1 MSADTREKLL
11 AWIDE
16 KLAVCEKATKGP
28 WVSTVRPN
36 DRQGSAHYTV
46 ENPTFDG
53 PCDCGGKHPPG
64 KLIAWPAGGL
74 GDASIVARDATRAR
88 HDPST
93 EADAIF
99 MASSRT
105 LLPLVL
111 SALRVEVAL
120 HEEMGGPDGSC
131 NYCGEDGHG
140 VPEDWPCPFL
150 RRLASALLGESS

>member
-1 MSADTREKLL
+1 MSDDTREKLL

-16 KLAVCEKATKGP
+16 RLEVCGKATAGP
-28 WVSTVRPN
+28 WAFDCQRGKP
-36 DRQGSAHYTV
+36 GSALLAQV
-46 ENPTFDG
+46 WG
-53 PCDCGGKHPPG
+53 PFGYS
-64 KLIAWPAGGL
+64 L
-74 GDASIVARDATRAR
+74 ASLDATE
-88 HDPST
+88 DPT
-93 EADAIF
+93 VATANADFIAL
-99 MASSRT
+99 SRP